1 MSWRGEFAFGEVWLA
16 FRGASADNRFHAH
29 AAVQFVAAETALRVV
44 DEGGH
49 EFVGPAWAIR
59 SGVRHCLRPAPA
71 LTLVLADPQSRL
83 AVELLATLPQL
94 PVVPLSPS
102 LHGMLTGAGAI
113 GEIVSGMTQRQPGLS
128 PQLDRRLAMALDGLE
143 QEIKG
148 SAVAAAVEYS
158 GLSASRLR
166 SLTQAQFG
174 VPPSKLLLWM
184 KVRRACLAMAA
195 GSSLADAAIDAGFA
209 DQAHLT
215 RTMADVI
222 GLTPGEARTAAAQD

>member
-1 MSWRGEFAFGEVWLA
+1 MQWRGEFAFGEVWLA

-29 AAVQFVAAETALRVV
+29 AAVQFVAADTALTVV
-44 DEGGH
+44 DESGR
-49 EFVGPAWAIR
+49 ELVGPAWAIR

-71 LTLVLADPQSRL
+71 MTLVLADPQSRL
-83 AVELLATLPQL
+83 ALELLETLSQEPIA
-94 PVVPLSPS
+94 PLSLA
-102 LHGMLTGAGAI
+102 LHGLLTAAGPVGKVVASI
-113 GEIVSGMTQRQPGLS
+113 SQQQPGVS
-128 PQLDRRLAMALDGLE
+128 SQIDSRLAMALERLDQDIQGN
-143 QEIKG
+143 
-148 SAVAAAVEYS
+148 AVAAAVEHS

-184 KVRRACLAMAA
+184 KVRRACRAMAA
-195 GSSLADAAIDAGFA
+195 GSSLADAAFGAGFA

-222 GLTPGEARTAAAQD
+222 GLTPGEARTAAASD